1 MSESLL
7 AVISAIITGTLS
19 LIGVYAANR
28 KNSAVIEV
36 KIEQLE
42 KKVDEH
48 NRLIE
53 RTYKLEGQ
61 VTELQHEMKDV
72 KGGKAS

>member
-1 MSESLL
+1 MSDSLL

>member
-7 AVISAIITGTLS
+7 AVISAIITGVLS

-48 NRLIE
+48 NKLIE

>member
-1 MSESLL
+1 MSEALL

-72 KGGKAS
+72 KGGKVS